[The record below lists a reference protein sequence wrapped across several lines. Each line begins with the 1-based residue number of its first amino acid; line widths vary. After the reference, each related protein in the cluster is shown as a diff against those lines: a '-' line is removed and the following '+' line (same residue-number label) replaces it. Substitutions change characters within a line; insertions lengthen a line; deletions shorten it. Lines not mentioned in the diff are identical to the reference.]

1 MRDSKK
7 EKLMHSVS
15 VYPCLSETV
24 CAQTLCM
31 WLPSFDMLSCPDL
44 QMTTASSSSWG
55 SSPMR
60 FLTQNTCFVYVR
72 TRVSDAEVQKSQDLM
87 QQIIIL
93 LRMHVATSTLRV
105 SQFPYVEAQKLYLVA
120 ASRLT
125 CITPCRPDPCCL
137 CWWCFLYQPVNSM
150 YHHMHTSL

>member
-55 SSPMR
+55 SSPTSFFNSKYLFCIHTYQGKR
-60 FLTQNTCFVYVR
+60 CRGTEVTRLDAANYNPLTHACGHKHI
-72 TRVSDAEVQKSQDLM
+72 KSKPVP
-87 QQIIIL
+87 ICRSSEAVFSCCIL
-93 LRMHVATSTLRV
+93 PNLHNPM
-105 SQFPYVEAQKLYLVA
+105 
-120 ASRLT
+120 
-125 CITPCRPDPCCL
+125 
-137 CWWCFLYQPVNSM
+137 
-150 YHHMHTSL
+150 